1 MSATQLERGL
11 ASGAPRAVA
20 LPGKA
25 EGLAGRPKD
34 IEVHLGRE
42 VMPSRRDIGVVSP
55 HLLAVRLVQKVAHA
69 WVLIAGK
76 HVPMFH
82 TQKLQ
87 SDAFKAQPCAIG
99 ADGDAIRILVG
110 WLGQATN

>member
-42 VMPSRRDIGVVSP
+42 VMPSRRDIGVVS
-55 HLLAVRLVQKVAHA
+55 HRGLAVGLARALAR
-69 WVLIAGK
+69 
-76 HVPMFH
+76 
-82 TQKLQ
+82 T
-87 SDAFKAQPCAIG
+87 KATTCT
-99 ADGDAIRILVG
+99 RKC
-110 WLGQATN
+110 

>member
-42 VMPSRRDIGVVSP
+42 VMPSRRDIGVVTHCLIAAS
-55 HLLAVRLVQKVAHA
+55 LVHKVAH
-69 WVLIAGK
+69 
-76 HVPMFH
+76 
-82 TQKLQ
+82 
-87 SDAFKAQPCAIG
+87 
-99 ADGDAIRILVG
+99 
-110 WLGQATN
+110 LGSAREQTCGIFTL